1 MLDREEACCLFLE
14 KNARKS
20 ASAYD
25 PALACVVS
33 FSLCAKK
40 LPAAVTDFLSANA
53 VKV

>member
-14 KNARKS
+14 KITRKS

-40 LPAAVTDFLSANA
+40 LPARSYRFPIG
-53 VKV
+53 KCR